1 MHVGSPGWGGLD
13 LRVEAARV
21 GLDPARIHSLGRL
34 EDADLAVVLSRATA
48 LLAPSRSEGFGLPVI
63 EAMAHGVPA
72 IVSDIP
78 AFVEVGGDAVVTV
91 PVADPGALARAV
103 AAVVTDEGLRRRLAA
118 DGRARAAAF
127 TWNGAA
133 ETVWSLYR
141 QLTDSRALTTKDRGR
156 A

>member
-1 MHVGSPGWGGLD
+1 M
-13 LRVEAARV
+13 
-21 GLDPARIHSLGRL
+21 
-34 EDADLAVVLSRATA
+34 
-48 LLAPSRSEGFGLPVI
+48 
-63 EAMAHGVPA
+63 
-72 IVSDIP
+72 
-78 AFVEVGGDAVVTV
+78 TV
-91 PVADPGALARAV
+91 PVADPAALARAV
-103 AAVVTDEGLRRRLAA
+103 TAVIADEGLRRRLAA